1 VEGFYYIVKIASHRG
16 KIVTNLHTMSVVGP
30 QRRQDVSA
38 LSEFGYV
45 WVSIIGTLG
54 QWSQKRKFN

>member
-1 VEGFYYIVKIASHRG
+1 LRPVEGLNYIVKIVSLRG

-30 QRRQDVSA
+30 LRTQDVSA

-45 WVSIIGTLG
+45 WVSIIRTFS
-54 QWSQKRKFN
+54 QWG